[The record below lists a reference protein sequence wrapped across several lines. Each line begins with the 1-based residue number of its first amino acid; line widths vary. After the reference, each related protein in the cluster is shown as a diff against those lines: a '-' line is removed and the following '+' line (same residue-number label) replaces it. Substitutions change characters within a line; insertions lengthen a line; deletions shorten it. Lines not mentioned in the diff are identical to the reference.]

1 MNILAIDLGK
11 FKSVSCVYDAAT
23 GVHEFVTTPTTP
35 QEIHDLIVG
44 RGPDRVVFEVGSQS
58 GWLRDI
64 CKALGVQAQIAN
76 PAHEGWR
83 WKSVKRKTD
92 RDDALKLAKLSAVNQ
107 LPTVVLPAKRVRE
120 WRAFI
125 AFRTTLV
132 RRRTAIRNGIGAM
145 LDRHGLPKP
154 CWSEKGLTELRGL
167 ARPLESCDAEEL
179 WRGTLH
185 LELASLQEVRQRIAE
200 AEAKLEELAR
210 TDERVALLRTVP
222 GVGPR
227 LSETIVAVIDDP
239 KRFKSG
245 RQVGAYAGL
254 VPRQFQSGTV
264 DRKGGITGAGHSLLR
279 TLLVEVA
286 WLARQHNSWLKDVYD
301 RACRG
306 TKARR
311 KIAVVAAARRL
322 VVVCWA
328 MLRDGTPWRDPMA
341 AGQ

>member
-1 MNILAIDLGK
+1 MIILAIDLGK
-11 FKSVSCVYDAAT
+11 FRSVSCVYDAASGDHDFT
-23 GVHEFVTTPTTP
+23 TTPTTP
-35 QEIHDLIVG
+35 QEIHDLITA
-44 RGPDRVVFEVGSQS
+44 RSPDRVVFEVGSQS

-64 CKALGVQAQIAN
+64 CESLEVETQIAN

-92 RDDALKLAKLSAVNQ
+92 RDDALKLARLSAANQ
-107 LPTVVLPAKRVRE
+107 LPTVVVPCKRVRE
-120 WRAFI
+120 WRALI
-125 AFRTTLV
+125 TFRTRLV

-145 LDRHGLPKP
+145 LDRHGLRKP
-154 CWSEKGLTELRGL
+154 RWSEKSLAALRGM
-167 ARPLESCDAEEL
+167 AMPLERCGVEDL
-179 WRGTLH
+179 WRGSLH
-185 LELASLQEVRQRIAE
+185 LELASLQELRARIGDV
-200 AEAKLEELAR
+200 EAKLERLAR
-210 TDERVALLRTVP
+210 ADERVALLQTID

-239 KRFKSG
+239 GRFKTG

-264 DRKGGITGAGHSLLR
+264 DRHGGITGSGHSLLR

-286 WLARQHNSWLKDVYD
+286 WLARKHNGWLRDVYE

-322 VVVCWA
+322 LVVCWA
-328 MLRDGTPWRDPMA
+328 MLRDGTPWRDPA
-341 AGQ
+341 PA